1 MCERIV
7 LPPPFP
13 MEIISYL
20 EELERIIDGIT
31 GADPHV
37 FPQRSRPRGSE
48 TITSVLAYRCATLG
62 P

>member
-1 MCERIV
+1 
-7 LPPPFP
+7 